1 LPALQKLLAQEQIK
15 QTPDVRQ
22 VNWPRRG
29 TGAKVICRQSTL
41 SLFVGKGTLWVMFFR
56 ESIQRQPTWL
66 VLLEALALVGLIG
79 WVDHVTGWELNCFM
93 LYAASD
99 TIPAAR
105 EI

>member
-1 LPALQKLLAQEQIK
+1 
-15 QTPDVRQ
+15 
-22 VNWPRRG
+22 
-29 TGAKVICRQSTL
+29 
-41 SLFVGKGTLWVMFFR
+41 MFFR